1 MIYLDYNATTPLC
14 DAAREAMLPYL
25 GGKFGNPSS
34 VHAAG
39 REARAAID
47 NARDKIAA
55 LLHAK
60 PGEIIFTGGA
70 TESCNLGVLGLARS
84 ASAGGLPGVPSAK
97 PGHIIS
103 NKAEHHAV
111 LHAVE
116 HLEDREGFEVTWLNV
131 SKTGM
136 VDLDQL
142 ADSIRPDTKLVSI
155 MTANNETGVI
165 QPMREISRICRE
177 RGVLLHSDMVQAFGK
192 IPVIPSEVENGA
204 AGKAA
209 TWTGRP
215 EAERTGSERI
225 KPRENI
231 ETLTQRDPSIPKAF
245 GTQDD
250 LGSLVDCASF
260 AAHKFYGPKGTGFL
274 FLRSGL
280 PIEPLMFGGA
290 HENQRRPGTENVAG
304 VAGMAAAA
312 EWVLRNADGERQRQ
326 AQLRDDF
333 WTRIAKLFPDAQ
345 QNGDP
350 AHRLANTLNASF
362 IGVDSETMLMALDL
376 EGVCAS
382 SGSACMVGS
391 VRASHVLLAMG
402 LPMESARSA
411 IRFSLGRPTTAEEIA
426 GAADALEQIA
436 KRTKD
441 AREYAL
447 A

>member
-25 GGKFGNPSS
+25 GRYFGNPSS
-34 VHAAG
+34 IHAAG

-47 NARDKIAA
+47 NARDKLGA
-55 LLHAK
+55 LLRAK

-84 ASAGGLPGVPSAK
+84 SYSRG
-97 PGHIIS
+97 GHIIS

-111 LHAVE
+111 LHPLE
-116 HLEDREGFEVTWLNV
+116 HLEQHEGFEVTWLNV
-131 SKTGM
+131 SESGM

-142 ADSIRPDTKLVSI
+142 ADSIRPDTRLVSI

-165 QPMREISRICRE
+165 QPIREISQICRD

-192 IPVIPSEVENGA
+192 TDVDV
-204 AGKAA
+204 
-209 TWTGRP
+209 
-215 EAERTGSERI
+215 
-225 KPRENI
+225 
-231 ETLTQRDPSIPKAF
+231 
-245 GTQDD
+245 
-250 LGSLVDCASF
+250 SLVDVASF

-274 FLRSGL
+274 CLRAGL
-280 PIEPLMFGGA
+280 PIQPIMFGGA

-304 VAGMAAAA
+304 IAGMAAAA
-312 EWVLRNADGERQRQ
+312 EWILRDRETEQERR
-326 AQLRDDF
+326 AQLRDQL
-333 WTRIAKLFPDAQ
+333 WRGIADVFPDAQ

-350 AHRLANTLNASF
+350 THRLANTLNASF

-376 EGVCAS
+376 EGICAS

-402 LPMESARSA
+402 LPMERARSA
-411 IRFSLGRPTTAEEIA
+411 IRLSLGKWTTAEEIA
-426 GAADALEQIA
+426 ATGDALDRIA

>member
-25 GGKFGNPSS
+25 GRYFGNPSS
-34 VHAAG
+34 IHAAG

-47 NARDKIAA
+47 NARDKLGA
-55 LLHAK
+55 LLRAK

-70 TESCNLGVLGLARS
+70 TESCNLAVLGLARS
-84 ASAGGLPGVPSAK
+84 SSSRG
-97 PGHIIS
+97 GHIIS

-111 LHAVE
+111 LHPLE
-116 HLEDREGFEVTWLNV
+116 HLEQHEGFEVTWLNV
-131 SKTGM
+131 SESGM

-142 ADSIRPDTKLVSI
+142 ADSIRPDTRLVSI

-165 QPMREISRICRE
+165 QPMREISQICRD

-192 IPVIPSEVENGA
+192 TDVDV
-204 AGKAA
+204 
-209 TWTGRP
+209 
-215 EAERTGSERI
+215 
-225 KPRENI
+225 
-231 ETLTQRDPSIPKAF
+231 
-245 GTQDD
+245 
-250 LGSLVDCASF
+250 SLVDVASF

-274 FLRSGL
+274 CLRAGL
-280 PIEPLMFGGA
+280 PIQPIMFGGA

-304 VAGMAAAA
+304 IAGMAAAA
-312 EWVLRNADGERQRQ
+312 EWILRDRETEQERR
-326 AQLRDDF
+326 AQLRDQL
-333 WTRIAKLFPDAQ
+333 WRSIVNVFPDAQ

-350 AHRLANTLNASF
+350 THRLANTLNASF

-376 EGVCAS
+376 EGICAS

-402 LPMESARSA
+402 LPMERARSA
-411 IRFSLGRPTTAEEIA
+411 IRLSLGKWTTAKEIA
-426 GAADALEQIA
+426 DAGDALDRIA